1 MDFVSM
7 ADFPYKIGTGVGK
20 KARLGVVV
28 LQSDETLEYDLRRLL
43 PENRVALY
51 TTRIASAAEVS
62 TASLAGMQGAL
73 SQSASLLPPETALDV
88 VGYGCTSGTAVIGAE
103 NIASLIK
110 TGCRTSHATE
120 PLSALIAA
128 CQASKIGKLAFL
140 SPYVASVSAQLRTR
154 LGDAGIQTPQFGSFN
169 EASETKVAH
178 IAPESVLEAAVSLY
192 QRGGCEAIFLS
203 CTNLQT
209 LDVLAE
215 IEARCGCRV
224 FSSNLVLAWHM
235 LTLAGLAPRDK
246 NIASLLHA

>member
-1 MDFVSM
+1 
-7 ADFPYKIGTGVGK
+7 
-20 KARLGVVV
+20 
-28 LQSDETLEYDLRRLL
+28 
-43 PENRVALY
+43 
-51 TTRIASAAEVS
+51 
-62 TASLAGMQGAL
+62 
-73 SQSASLLPPETALDV
+73 
-88 VGYGCTSGTAVIGAE
+88 
-103 NIASLIK
+103 
-110 TGCRTSHATE
+110 
-120 PLSALIAA
+120 
-128 CQASKIGKLAFL
+128 
-140 SPYVASVSAQLRTR
+140 VSAQLRTR